1 MPTFAL
7 NFSRPGGQVIAQYYN
22 FLRLGRD
29 GYRRVQLSCR
39 DVAQRLAGEIA
50 DLGPFRLL
58 TDGSQLPVFAFVID
72 GEQPFS
78 VFDVSAGLREQGWLV
93 PAYTFPKNREDI
105 AALRIVV
112 RNGFT
117 HDLADL
123 LLDDLRRVLDRLGKQ
138 TAPARGPES
147 ASFSHGAGAANR

>member
-1 MPTFAL
+1 M
-7 NFSRPGGQVIAQYYN
+7 
-22 FLRLGRD
+22 
-29 GYRRVQLSCR
+29 
-39 DVAQRLAGEIA
+39 
-50 DLGPFRLL
+50 
-58 TDGSQLPVFAFVID
+58 ID

-123 LLDDLRRVLDRLGKQ
+123 LLDDLHRVLDRLGKQ
-138 TAPARGPES
+138 TAPARGPEA
-147 ASFSHGAGAANR
+147 ASFSHGAEAKRERTPDR